1 MRKRM
6 LFIYNPLSGK
16 GLIKNS
22 LSDIISTFTEAG
34 YDVICH
40 PTSSRGDGQRT
51 VEELGDRAEVIV
63 VSGGDGTLDEI
74 VTGMM
79 NSGFSI
85 PVGYIPSGS
94 TNDFA
99 ASLGISK
106 DMVTAAEDITLGD
119 LYQCDVGAFNSTYFV
134 YVAAFGMFTHVSY
147 ETDQTMK
154 NTFGRLAY
162 LMEAGK
168 EVFNVPSYHIR
179 LDVDGQ
185 VSEGNYIYG
194 MITNARSVGGIRG
207 ITGNAVDMNDGLFE
221 VTMVRTPLNPLD
233 LSEIISTL
241 LSGDGHSALVETY
254 KAKKVILEPMEEI
267 DWTLDGEFGDKHK
280 TVVIENKH
288 KVLNLFLNR
297 RRV

>member
-79 NSGFSI
+79 NSGSSI

-288 KVLNLFLNR
+288 KVLKLFLNR

>member
-1 MRKRM
+1 MRKKM

-16 GLIKNS
+16 GLIKNN
-22 LSDIISTFTEAG
+22 LSDIISIFSDAG
-34 YDVICH
+34 YEVICH
-40 PTSSRGDGQRT
+40 PTNAKGDGKRT
-51 VEELGDRAEVIV
+51 VEEFADKVDV
-63 VSGGDGTLDEI
+63 VVASGGDGTLDEI
-74 VTGMM
+74 VTGLM
-79 NSGFSI
+79 NSNPAL

-99 ASLGISK
+99 TSLGISR
-106 DMVTAAEDITLGD
+106 DMVKAAEDITIGD
-119 LYQCDVGAFNSTYFV
+119 IYQCDVGAFNSTYFV

-179 LDVDGQ
+179 LNVDGQ

-241 LSGDGHSALVETY
+241 LSGDGHSSLVETY
-254 KAKKVILEPMEEI
+254 KAKKIVLEPMDEI

-280 TVVIENKH
+280 MVVIENKH

>member
-79 NSGFSI
+79 NSGSSI

>member
-79 NSGFSI
+79 NSGSSI

-119 LYQCDVGAFNSTYFV
+119 LYQCDVGAFNSTNFV